1 MAISQHTELLETL
14 IEAAKSQGISQGEL
28 ASRVGIRQETLSRA
42 KKNPVISLK
51 TFLELVRVAGL
62 RVQLV
67 PDNPVAEQ
75 ITSGTLFPGS
85 NNSL

>member
-1 MAISQHTELLETL
+1 MAISQHTDLLETL
-14 IEAAKSQGISQGEL
+14 IETAKSQGISQGEL
-28 ASRVGIRQETLSRA
+28 AARVGIRQETLSRA

-67 PDNPVAEQ
+67 PDHPVAEQ

-85 NNSL
+85 DNSL